1 MLQIV
6 ALIELMVGWIV
17 WFFAFTGPSRM
28 KHGQEKTKA
37 KNSRWGIGLVMVGFM
52 FAFAYVRPVDGVHK
66 PVAVLI
72 ASMILVLPSVV
83 LAWAAARQLGK
94 QWRFQAAISEGHEL
108 ITAGPYRVVR
118 HPIYT
123 SMLMMLVATT
133 LAWTWWPM
141 AVAAIAMY
149 VIGTEIRVRAEEK
162 LLTEHFGNAYIEYR
176 RRTRAYIPFIR

>member
-1 MLQIV
+1 MLQTV

-17 WFFAFTGPSRM
+17 WFFAFSGPSRM
-28 KHGQEKTKA
+28 KHGQEKTSA
-37 KNSRWGIGLVMVGFM
+37 KSSRWGIGLVMVGFT
-52 FAFAYVRPVDGVHK
+52 FAFAYVRPVGMTK
-66 PVAVLI
+66 PAAELI
-72 ASMILVLPSVV
+72 ASMVLVPPSVM

-108 ITAGPYRVVR
+108 ITAGPYRLVR

-123 SMLMMLVATT
+123 SMLMMLLATV

-141 AVAAIAMY
+141 ALVAIVSY
-149 VIGTEIRVRAEEK
+149 LIGTEIRVRAEEK
-162 LLTEHFGNAYIEYR
+162 LLTEHFGDAYIEYR